1 MIGLEEVK
9 AATIT
14 WLGETSV
21 SFTEGANWIGGVAP
35 ADSLTADTALF
46 NATPTTFQPV
56 LSGSYALA
64 GLTLSGGTTLS
75 GGGTLTVG
83 ASGLTASGTNTIS
96 LAKIVVGA
104 NGTFNLI
111 NTTSISTE
119 IDVNGRSLTIGTN
132 LTSGLNLANV
142 LLSGSGDL
150 VFQAGSFNRSIS
162 VGGENTFNGAV
173 SVDRTNLNFTTLA
186 NGGTA
191 SSFGSGTGDVTLGGG
206 SSTVHITNTGAGGAT
221 DRLFK
226 AVSGATTT
234 PVISI
239 NNNGTGALQFNNAG
253 VFGSHSLQLSGTYT
267 GGVNR
272 FASVITGGGSLVKA
286 GASTWSLTSTTNSY
300 TGATRINAGVL
311 IVASLANGGQ
321 ASSIGASNGTVG
333 LLEFSGG
340 TLRYEGSDAQTTN
353 RLFTI
358 NTGGAILDAS
368 GTGGGTLQFT
378 STGSISSGSGA
389 GARTLTLTGSNPG
402 ANSLA
407 AALGNNGDGAVV
419 SLTKSGPGRWIVSGA
434 NSYTGATTVSAGILE
449 IQGSQGAATGAI
461 SIADGATLG
470 GNGTTGATV
479 VNGISGGLGT
489 DRITAGPVLAGDVAG
504 SVGTLSFASGVT
516 MNHVTWL
523 VDLVENSDGVSDLIT
538 VGGLLTLNHV
548 TLELARTGAFIPGHS
563 YILARYANLDGTFN
577 GLANEASISGYQIH
591 YGATA
596 ITLTAVPEPLTWL
609 SLIGVGALVG
619 WRRRRRTAS

>member
-1 MIGLEEVK
+1 MIGLEEAT

-21 SFTEGANWIGGVAP
+21 SFTEGANWVGGVAP
-35 ADSLTADTALF
+35 ADSLTTDTVLF
-46 NATPTTFQPV
+46 NATPATFQPV

-83 ASGLTASGTNTIS
+83 APGFTTSGTNTVS

-104 NGTFNLI
+104 NATFHLAATTTLATEFDTNGQTLAVVASASGLSLSNVVISGAGNVVLQAGAAANLI
-111 NTTSISTE
+111 TL
-119 IDVNGRSLTIGTN
+119 GG
-132 LTSGLNLANV
+132 ANRFT
-142 LLSGSGDL
+142 GSVQVD
-150 VFQAGSFNRSIS
+150 QATVR
-162 VGGENTFNGAV
+162 
-173 SVDRTNLNFTTLA
+173 FTTLA
-186 NGGTA
+186 NGGNE
-191 SSFGSGTGDVTLGGG
+191 SSFGAGTGDVTIG
-206 SSTVHITNTGAGGAT
+206 SSGQSGNLTNTGTGGAT

-226 AVSGATTT
+226 TASGAT
-234 PVISI
+234 SMELS
-239 NNNGTGALQFNNAG
+239 NNGSGAVHFNHAGSYGAAPLQLGGSYTEGPNTFASQITGAATLTKVDAG
-253 VFGSHSLQLSGTYT
+253 TW
-267 GGVNR
+267 
-272 FASVITGGGSLVKA
+272 LV
-286 GASTWSLTSTTNSY
+286 SSTTSSY
-300 TGATRINAGVL
+300 SGATRINGGVL

-321 ASSIGASNGTVG
+321 ASSIGAANNTVG
-333 LLEFSGG
+333 LLTFNGG
-340 TLRYEGSDAQTTN
+340 TLRYEGSTPQSTN

-358 NTGGAILDAS
+358 NTGGATLDAS
-368 GTGGGTLQFT
+368 GTGGGILRFT
-378 STGSISSGSGA
+378 NSGA
-389 GARTLTLTGSNPG
+389 LNSGTGGTARSLTLTGSNAGENLLAG
-402 ANSLA
+402 ALANNS
-407 AALGNNGDGAVV
+407 NSTPAVV

-434 NSYTGATTVSAGILE
+434 NSYTGVTTVSAGILE
-449 IQGSQGAATGAI
+449 IHGSQGAATGAI

-479 VNGISGGLGT
+479 VNGITGGSGT

-504 SVGTLSFASGVT
+504 SVGSLSFASGVT

-523 VDLVENSDGVSDLIT
+523 VDLVENSDSVSDLIT

-563 YILARYANLDGTFN
+563 YIIARYSNLDGTFN
-577 GLANEASISGYQIH
+577 GLANEAFISGYRIH

-609 SLIGVGALVG
+609 SLIGVGALVA
-619 WRRRRRTAS
+619 WRRRRRSAS